1 MNINITNSRKRDATV
16 TVSGLSSSFNVR
28 WVDTE
33 GRQASNHKVQKG
45 TLDRDIETSEE
56 SVGCR
61 TPVVQAHIDGDPK
74 IDLESYESF
83 LKVRCWKPV
92 Q

>member
-16 TVSGLSSSFNVR
+16 TVDALSSSLNVR

-33 GRQASNHKVQKG
+33 GRQASNRKVQKG
-45 TLDRDIETSEE
+45 RLDRDIESSEK

-61 TPVVQAHIDGDPK
+61 TPIVQAHIDGDAE
-74 IDLESYESF
+74 IDLESYGSF
-83 LKVRCWKPV
+83 LNVRGWKQVP
-92 Q
+92 